1 LLKISYLQKG
11 LAMQQQSI
19 EERAIQTY
27 QDNLLFL
34 QEKQPALFEKI
45 DSLNLAIE
53 KGFYKERLSLEY
65 KEDGYFDVLDME
77 TNKYLYGSNSIE
89 YGKSAAK
96 SVNFEKKENLFETFY
111 NVYISP
117 QDAKS
122 YENAPITD
130 SSYSASAEIIS
141 YANEHAQKPDA
152 KMKKL
157 YKYIFFGTGLGTH
170 LPYIHQKLNAN
181 VYFIVEQNLELFRLS
196 LFVTNYR
203 FLTGNG
209 AILYFSVFDEYDEF
223 IENAKRFFNE
233 MFIYNQY
240 LKYFAML
247 NFPDERIK
255 DFQKFILGQGYLVF
269 NYSAMTL
276 SIIRP
281 LEHLKEHYKLLNIS
295 ARLLENSQAKEKP
308 FLILGAGPSL
318 HKNIEWLQKNQ
329 EKFVIVAV
337 SAMLST
343 LEEHN
348 IKPAIITHTHGFDD
362 ALPHVQ
368 KVKNM
373 DFFDDTILLFST
385 FTTPKFLS
393 YFKKENIF
401 LFQGTS
407 TFKERFSGLG
417 SSNIGALTYGLIT
430 KFGVKNIYLLGLDF
444 ALDQE
449 TGASHSASH
458 SYVKQLD
465 TNKTEYELEEDIN
478 YIDSAMITKG
488 NFQEKVKTNL
498 IFDGFKKQCEL
509 FNKIFPVENSIT
521 YNLSDGAFIEGTQPL
536 QPTSKHIQQLP
547 KLYIKTILQE
557 IRSIFLN
564 NSEDYLTNEDIEVL
578 KNKLNYVKSIKKT
591 IDAYA
596 QKKYSSMEKFHH
608 GVLGLFLDILGEDK
622 NKDALEI
629 NNVFEYYLKY
639 ISGYIF
645 DLINTE
651 GLKNEK
657 HHIKQINKILTS
669 QLRKIIDFYENFYE
683 EYLEEM
689 QHTTK

>member
-1 LLKISYLQKG
+1 
-11 LAMQQQSI
+11 
-19 EERAIQTY
+19 
-27 QDNLLFL
+27 
-34 QEKQPALFEKI
+34 
-45 DSLNLAIE
+45 
-53 KGFYKERLSLEY
+53 LEY
-65 KEDGYFDVLDME
+65 KEEGYFDVLD
-77 TNKYLYGSNSIE
+77 TTTQQYLYGSSSIE
-89 YGKSAAK
+89 YAKSAAK

-111 NVYISP
+111 DVYISP
-117 QDAKS
+117 EDAKS
-122 YENAPITD
+122 YKNAPIID
-130 SSYSASAEIIS
+130 SSYSASAPIIS
-141 YANEHAQKPDA
+141 YANQYAQKNDA

-170 LPYIHQKLNAN
+170 LPYIHQKLNSN

-203 FLTGNG
+203 SLTLNG
-209 AILYFSVFDEYDEF
+209 AILYFSVFEEYDEF

-281 LEHLKEHYKLLNIS
+281 LEHLKSHYRILNIS
-295 ARLLENSQAKEKP
+295 ARLLENSNVQDKP

-318 HKNIEWLQKNQ
+318 HKNITWLQENQ
-329 EKFVIVAV
+329 EKFIIVAV

-368 KVKNM
+368 KVKDM
-373 DFFDDTILLFST
+373 SFFDDTLLLFST
-385 FTTPKFLS
+385 FTTPAFLS
-393 YFKKENIF
+393 YFKKENLF

-417 SSNIGALTYGLIT
+417 SSNIGALTYGLLT
-430 KFGVKNIYLLGLDF
+430 KFGIKNIYLLGLDF
-444 ALDQE
+444 ALDSD

-465 TNKTEYELEEDIN
+465 TKKTEYNLEEDIS
-478 YIDSAMITKG
+478 YIESVMTSKG

-509 FNKIFPVENSIT
+509 FNKIFPVDGSKS
-521 YNLSDGAFIEGTQPL
+521 YNLSDGAYIEGTIPL
-536 QPTSKHIQQLP
+536 QPSSDTIKELLP
-547 KLYIKTILQE
+547 LDKNAAIQE
-557 IRSIFLN
+557 IKSIFLQ
-564 NSEDYLTNEDIEVL
+564 NSEDYLTAKDFEVL
-578 KNKLNYVKSIKKT
+578 QNKLAYVKNIKAIIKN
-591 IDAYA
+591 YA

-608 GVLGLFLDILGEDK
+608 GVLGLFLDILSEEK

-645 DLINTE
+645 DLINT
-651 GLKNEK
+651 GDLKNEK

-669 QLRKIIDFYENFYE
+669 QLTKIIDFYEEYYE
-683 EYLEEM
+683 KYIEEM
-689 QHTTK
+689 RSTTTE